1 MRTDSALQAFMA
13 KASLYQSYQSYFNTT
28 RKNYSRGVRYPAM
41 VLAECLPQHDPKPW
55 LLPFMGLD
63 QMIRRLTRPA
73 CY

>member
-1 MRTDSALQAFMA
+1 MA

-63 QMIRRLTRPA
+63 R
-73 CY
+73 

>member
-41 VLAECLPQHDPKPW
+41 VRRVPAPARPKALALTLHGPRP
-55 LLPFMGLD
+55 
-63 QMIRRLTRPA
+63 MIRRLTRPA